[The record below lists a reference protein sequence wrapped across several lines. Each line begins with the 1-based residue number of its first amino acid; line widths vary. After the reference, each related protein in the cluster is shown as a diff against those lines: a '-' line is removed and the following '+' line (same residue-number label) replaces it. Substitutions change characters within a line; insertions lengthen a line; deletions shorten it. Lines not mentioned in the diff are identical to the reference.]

1 MNPRGRW
8 PSERGV
14 KVTGDRPTLRLDF
27 SRRNSHDGNV
37 FVSSPKRQARLA
49 GALYLVVI
57 LAGMFAEAFVRP
69 RIVVAG
75 DAAATARHLLAHA
88 QLYRVGLLTD
98 LLTVVAAVAEGV
110 LVYYLFRPVG
120 RFLALTSLLI
130 ALVSNAG
137 EVVAG
142 LIHLLP
148 LVILHGVQAMSALS
162 QGQLEELALLA
173 LRTHNEFLGITLAIF
188 SFALCIDGYLVY
200 VSTFVPKVIGV
211 FLIIA
216 SACYLINSV
225 AIMLDL
231 PLGPLNGLI
240 LIPAFLGELS
250 FCLWLLVRG
259 VDEPRWRAVYAASS
273 AQGS

>member
-1 MNPRGRW
+1 M
-8 PSERGV
+8 
-14 KVTGDRPTLRLDF
+14 F
-27 SRRNSHDGNV
+27 V
-37 FVSSPKRQARLA
+37 FSPKRQARLA

-57 LAGMFAEAFVRP
+57 LAGMFAEAFIRP
-69 RIVVAG
+69 KILVAG
-75 DAAATARHLLAHA
+75 DAAATARNLVAHA
-88 QLYRVGLLTD
+88 LLYRVGLLTD

-110 LVYYLFRPVG
+110 LVYYLFRPVS
-120 RFLALTSLLI
+120 RILALTSLLI

-148 LVILHGVQAMSALS
+148 LVILHGVHASQALW

-173 LRTHNEFLGITLAIF
+173 MRTHNAFLGITLAIF
-188 SFALCIDGYLVY
+188 SFALFIDGYLVY

-211 FLIIA
+211 LLIIA

-225 AIMLDL
+225 ALLLDV
-231 PLGPLNGLI
+231 PLGPLDGLI
-240 LIPAFLGELS
+240 LIPSFLGELS

-259 VDEPRWRAVYAASS
+259 VDEGRWQTVYAASAAKS
-273 AQGS
+273 I

>member
-1 MNPRGRW
+1 M
-8 PSERGV
+8 
-14 KVTGDRPTLRLDF
+14 
-27 SRRNSHDGNV
+27 

-57 LAGMFAEAFVRP
+57 LAGMFAEAFIRP
-69 RIVVAG
+69 KIYVGG
-75 DAAATARHLLAHA
+75 DAAATARNLLNHA

-110 LVYYLFRPVG
+110 LVYYLFKPVS
-120 RFLALTSLLI
+120 RILALTSLLI

-148 LVILHGVQAMSALS
+148 LVILSGFHASSALS
-162 QGQLEELALLA
+162 PGHLEELALLA
-173 LRTHNEFLGITLAIF
+173 LRTHNEFLGIT
-188 SFALCIDGYLVY
+188 FALFIDGYLVY

-211 FLIIA
+211 LLIIA
-216 SACYLINSV
+216 SACYLINSL
-225 AIMLDL
+225 ANMMAWS
-231 PLGPLNGLI
+231 LGPLDGLI

-250 FCLWLLVRG
+250 FCLWLLVRC
-259 VDEPRWRAVYAASS
+259 VDEGRWQTVYAAS
-273 AQGS
+273 AAK

>member
-1 MNPRGRW
+1 M
-8 PSERGV
+8 
-14 KVTGDRPTLRLDF
+14 
-27 SRRNSHDGNV
+27 

-57 LAGMFAEAFVRP
+57 FAGMFAEAFVRP
-69 RIVVAG
+69 KILVAG
-75 DAAATARHLLAHA
+75 DATATARNLAAHA

-110 LVYYLFRPVG
+110 LVYFLFRPVS
-120 RFLALTSLLI
+120 RILALTSLLI

-148 LVILHGVQAMSALS
+148 LVILHGVHASQALS
-162 QGQLEELALLA
+162 QGQLEELAQLA
-173 LRTHNEFLGITLAIF
+173 MNTHNGFLGITLAIF
-188 SFALCIDGYLVY
+188 SFALFIDGYLVY
-200 VSTFVPKVIGV
+200 VSTFVPKVVGV
-211 FLIIA
+211 LLVIA
-216 SACYLINSV
+216 SACYLLNSV
-225 AIMLDL
+225 ALLLDL
-231 PLGPLNGLI
+231 PLGPLDGLI
-240 LIPAFLGELS
+240 LIPSFLGELS

-259 VDEPRWRAVYAASS
+259 VDEPRWRAVYAAAS

>member
-1 MNPRGRW
+1 M
-8 PSERGV
+8 
-14 KVTGDRPTLRLDF
+14 F
-27 SRRNSHDGNV
+27 V
-37 FVSSPKRQARLA
+37 FSPKRQARLA

-57 LAGMFAEAFVRP
+57 LAGMFAEAFIRP
-69 RIVVAG
+69 KIMVTG
-75 DAAATARHLLAHA
+75 DAATTARNLLAHA
-88 QLYRVGLLTD
+88 FLYRVGLLTD

-110 LVYYLFRPVG
+110 LVYYLFRPVS
-120 RFLALTSLLI
+120 RILALTSLLI

-148 LVILHGVQAMSALS
+148 LVILHGVHASQALS

-173 LRTHNEFLGITLAIF
+173 MRTHNEFLGITLAIF

-200 VSTFVPKVIGV
+200 VSTFVPRVIGV
-211 FLIIA
+211 LLIIA

-225 AIMLDL
+225 ALL
-231 PLGPLNGLI
+231 LEVPPGPLDGLI
-240 LIPAFLGELS
+240 LIPSFLGELS

-259 VDEPRWRAVYAASS
+259 VDEPRWQAVHVASQAS
-273 AQGS
+273 

>member
-1 MNPRGRW
+1 M
-8 PSERGV
+8 
-14 KVTGDRPTLRLDF
+14 
-27 SRRNSHDGNV
+27 
-37 FVSSPKRQARLA
+37 A

-57 LAGMFAEAFVRP
+57 LAGMFAEAFIRP
-69 RIVVAG
+69 KILVAG
-75 DAAATARHLLAHA
+75 DAAATTRNLLAHA

-110 LVYYLFRPVG
+110 LVYYLFRPIS

-148 LVILHGVQAMSALS
+148 LVILHAGQASSALS
-162 QGQLEELALLA
+162 PGQLEELVLLA

-188 SFALCIDGYLVY
+188 SFALFIDGYLIY
-200 VSTFVPKVIGV
+200 LSTFVPKPIGV
-211 FLIIA
+211 LVIIA
-216 SACYLINSV
+216 SVCYLINSV

-231 PLGPLNGLI
+231 ALGPLDGLI
-240 LIPAFLGELS
+240 LIPSFLGELS

-273 AQGS
+273 APAS